1 MSRLTVVAVVTAKP
15 NSIEEVKAE
24 LNALVEPTL
33 KEDGCI
39 NYDLHQS
46 IEDPALFVFHE
57 NWTSEAH
64 LDTHLQTDH
73 IIKCQ
78 VALESLVEDAQVHKV
93 RQV

>member
-1 MSRLTVVAVVTAKP
+1 MSRLTVVAVVTAKS

-24 LNALVEPTL
+24 LNALIEPTL

-46 IEDPALFVFHE
+46 IEDPALFIFHE

-64 LDTHLQTDH
+64 LDVHLQTDH
-73 IIKCQ
+73 IKKCQ
-78 VALESLVEDAQVHKV
+78 AALESLIEDAVVHKV
-93 RQV
+93 KQV

>member
-1 MSRLTVVAVVTAKP
+1 MSRLTVVALVTSKP

-39 NYDLHQS
+39 NYDFHQS
-46 IEDPALFVFHE
+46 IEDPALFIFHE

-73 IIKCQ
+73 IKKCQ
-78 VALESLVEDAQVHKV
+78 MAIEDLIEDAQVHKV